1 LIAASP
7 ANLKLSLNHQ
17 VAARMRPSKPS
28 RTELHLIKEND
39 NLRTT
44 IVVLKRQLEDRDGH
58 VGRLHILMRER
69 IERID
74 ELNDRIAQLRD
85 QNRRLDEENDRL
97 RINPVHI
104 RRFSDMANTTKLGSR
119 LPTPARY
126 FLDPP
131 Y

>member
-1 LIAASP
+1 MLAWPACALQSQAAP
-7 ANLKLSLNHQ
+7 
-17 VAARMRPSKPS
+17 
-28 RTELHLIKEND
+28 ELHLIKGND

-97 RINPVHI
+97 VEMMQLHPEA
-104 RRFSDMANTTKLGSR
+104 SLQA
-119 LPTPARY
+119 
-126 FLDPP
+126 
-131 Y
+131 